1 MPCGRNP
8 PACKVAERASLSVIR
23 AWPAANRRIR
33 NRQVAR
39 VLLQFAAA
47 SSPWVAARC
56 ASSWKGA
63 QRRVKATVR
72 VPGPYAHRPLV
83 VHTLI
88 RSLVLVAVE
97 AETVGGK
104 ELERGGTADDAPRAW

>member
-1 MPCGRNP
+1 M
-8 PACKVAERASLSVIR
+8 
-23 AWPAANRRIR
+23 
-33 NRQVAR
+33 
-39 VLLQFAAA
+39 
-47 SSPWVAARC
+47 AARC

-72 VPGPYAHRPLV
+72 VPGPVRTARMV
-83 VHTLI
+83 VLTLI
-88 RSLVLVAVE
+88 RSLVIVAVE